1 MTNQTPAP
9 QASNAAAL
17 LASLPSSPPKLNQPA
32 AADFLSVINQAL
44 LPKGKESTASTSDEG
59 KEKKDAAAATTTKT
73 ATDATDSFGL
83 LLTLLAMS
91 APPLQLLPKLPKG
104 TSHAA
109 APAPV
114 KEASADAPG
123 ANSKLNTTQ
132 AEPKGVPLSKM
143 LVSPELSHKTIA
155 PSETT
160 SGTSAAN
167 SEPRMNIAARKNE
180 VAGEGEQKLPPA
192 AKSSATVVTAVTGVD
207 PTTAQGQDSGKKSLD
222 FSWRETPP
230 EMVSMINLS
239 GKTADAEVSE
249 AAPVSST
256 AMPAERL
263 EQMISQEVVTIRQT
277 GAQTLGV
284 SLKVDDNT
292 QLFLQLTTQNGQ
304 IQASLRIEKGS
315 FSALDSQWSQ
325 LQASLARQNVQLM
338 PASSTSQF
346 NFQQSS
352 QQQQRHLPQQREE
365 WQQANLEVQPV
376 KSRQQKNS
384 NNPNTRRPQTDW
396 ESWA

>member
-1 MTNQTPAP
+1 
-9 QASNAAAL
+9 L
-17 LASLPSSPPKLNQPA
+17 LSQPW
-32 AADFLSVINQAL
+32 L
-44 LPKGKESTASTSDEG
+44 
-59 KEKKDAAAATTTKT
+59 
-73 ATDATDSFGL
+73 
-83 LLTLLAMS
+83 S
-91 APPLQLLPKLPKG
+91 AP
-104 TSHAA
+104 
-109 APAPV
+109 V
-114 KEASADAPG
+114 
-123 ANSKLNTTQ
+123 
-132 AEPKGVPLSKM
+132 GVVIYLIA
-143 LVSPELSHKTIA
+143 TILFWQR
-155 PSETT
+155 PT
-160 SGTSAAN
+160 
-167 SEPRMNIAARKNE
+167 M
-180 VAGEGEQKLPPA
+180 PPA
-192 AKSSATVVTAVTGVD
+192 DKSSATAVTAVTGVD

-222 FSWRETPP
+222 FSWSETPP

-239 GKTADAEVSE
+239 GKTAGTEISE
-249 AAPVSST
+249 AAPVSVST
-256 AMPAERL
+256 SVSPAERL

-284 SLKVDDNT
+284 SLRVDDNT
-292 QLFLQLTTQNGQ
+292 QIFLQLTTQNGQ
-304 IQASLRIEKGS
+304 IQASLRVEKGN